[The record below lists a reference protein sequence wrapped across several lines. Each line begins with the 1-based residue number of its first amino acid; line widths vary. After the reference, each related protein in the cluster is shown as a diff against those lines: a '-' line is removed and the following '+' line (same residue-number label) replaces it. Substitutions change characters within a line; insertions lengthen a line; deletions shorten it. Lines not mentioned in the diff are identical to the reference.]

1 MRIKTAVILLII
13 ILFTIVLLQNRDYI
27 YFEVLWIRFFIPK
40 LYTLLFAVAVGFLLG
55 LMVSRPKQPTD
66 HFNND
71 DYDHNNHNTLS
82 DEDKDY
88 IN

>member
-27 YFEVLWIRFFIPK
+27 FFEILWIRFFIPK
-40 LYTLLFAVAVGFLLG
+40 LYTLLFAVAVGFVLG
-55 LMVSRPKQPTD
+55 MLVSRPKRQTD

-71 DYDHNNHNTLS
+71 HGNHNTLS
-82 DEDKDY
+82 DDDRDY